1 MKELYSLYRSC
12 FSGADIA
19 AEDVFED
26 VLSENK
32 QTNIITESDQSGR
45 LIGAAITVEGVIAA
59 IFVDKNSRRQ
69 GIGSKLLDK
78 AEEHIRR
85 QGHKTA
91 VLGGMVIYQGSPI
104 MGDNIGF
111 FEKRGYHGDE
121 ITANMAA
128 SLKDFDISKLPIY
141 PAPEYI
147 CFRYE
152 RADEHER
159 LLKAI
164 EAVEPNWVQYFSK
177 PSPKSRMKTL
187 IAEDIRNG
195 AIAGFVTT
203 EPNSATFEHNGLI
216 TGSMGCVG
224 VVPEYRRSGIGLRMV
239 AQGMQK
245 LKEQGDQAVE
255 LTYIVLTDW
264 YSRLGLKIC
273 SQQWMAEKKLQHP
286 HK

>member
-1 MKELYSLYRSC
+1 MNELYSLYRSC

-32 QTNIITESDQSGR
+32 QTNIITETDQSGR
-45 LIGAAITVEGVIAA
+45 LIGAVITVEDVIAA
-59 IFVDKNSRRQ
+59 IFVDKSSRGN

-85 QGHKTA
+85 QGHETA
-91 VLGGMVIYQGSPI
+91 VLGGMVIYQGAPI
-104 MGDNIGF
+104 MEDNIKF

-128 SLKDFDISKLPIY
+128 SLEDFDIDKLDIY

-147 CFRYE
+147 RFRYE
-152 RADEHER
+152 KPEEHEK

-203 EPNSATFEHNGLI
+203 EPNAATFEHDNLI

-224 VVPEYRRSGIGLRMV
+224 VVPEYRRLGIGLRMV
-239 AQGMQK
+239 ADGMQK

-273 SQQWMAEKKLQHP
+273 SRQWMANTNLRLK
-286 HK
+286 

>member
-1 MKELYSLYRSC
+1 MKELYSLYKSC

-26 VLSENK
+26 MLSKNK
-32 QTNIITESDQSGR
+32 QANVITKTDQSGK
-45 LIGAAITVEGVIAA
+45 LIGAVIIVEDVIAA
-59 IFVDKNSRRQ
+59 IFVDKSNRSI

-78 AEEHIRR
+78 AEEHIRL

-91 VLGGMVIYQGSPI
+91 VLGGMVIYQGAPI
-104 MGDNIGF
+104 MGDNISF
-111 FEKRGYHGDE
+111 FEKRGYHGEE
-121 ITANMAA
+121 ITVNMAA
-128 SLKDFDISKLPIY
+128 VLEDFDASKLDIY

-147 CFRYE
+147 RFRYE
-152 RADEHER
+152 KPEEHEK

-177 PSPKSRMKTL
+177 PSTKSRIKTL

-203 EPNSATFEHNGLI
+203 EPNAATFEHDSLI

-224 VVPEYRRSGIGLRMV
+224 VVPEYRRLGIGLRMV
-239 AQGMQK
+239 ANGMQR

-273 SQQWMAEKKLQHP
+273 SRQWMAKKKLI
-286 HK
+286 

>member
-1 MKELYSLYRSC
+1 MNELYSLYKSC

-26 VLSENK
+26 VLQRNK
-32 QTNIITESDQSGR
+32 QANVITETDQSSK
-45 LIGAAITVEGVIAA
+45 LIGAAITVKDVIAA
-59 IFVDKNSRRQ
+59 IFVDKDSRGN

-78 AEEHIRR
+78 AEEHIRQ
-85 QGHKTA
+85 QGNKTA
-91 VLGGMVIYQGSPI
+91 VLGGMVIYQGAPI
-104 MGDNIGF
+104 AGDNISF
-111 FEKRGYHGDE
+111 FEKRGYQGEE
-121 ITANMAA
+121 ITVNMAA
-128 SLKDFDISKLPIY
+128 KLADFDASKLDIY
-141 PAPEYI
+141 PAPDYI
-147 CFRYE
+147 RFRYE
-152 RADEHER
+152 KPEEHEK

-164 EAVEPNWVQYFSK
+164 ESVEPNWVQYFSK
-177 PSPKSRMKTL
+177 PSPKSRIKTL

-203 EPNSATFEHNGLI
+203 EPNAATFEHDGLI

-224 VVPEYRRSGIGLRMV
+224 VVPEYRRLGIGLRMV
-239 AQGMQK
+239 ADGMQK

-273 SQQWMAEKKLQHP
+273 SRQWMAKKKLI
-286 HK
+286 

>member
-32 QTNIITESDQSGR
+32 QTNIITETDQSGR
-45 LIGAAITVEGVIAA
+45 LIGAVITVEDVIAA
-59 IFVDKNSRRQ
+59 IFVDKNIRRN

-78 AEEHIRR
+78 AEEHIRQ
-85 QGHKTA
+85 QGHETA
-91 VLGGMVIYQGSPI
+91 VLGGMVIYQGVPI
-104 MGDNIGF
+104 MEDNIKF

-128 SLKDFDISKLPIY
+128 ALENFDIDKLDIY

-147 CFRYE
+147 RFRYE
-152 RADEHER
+152 KPEEHEK

-203 EPNSATFEHNGLI
+203 EPNAATFEHDNLI

-224 VVPEYRRSGIGLRMV
+224 VVPEYRRLGIGLRMV
-239 AQGMQK
+239 ADGMQK

-264 YSRLGLKIC
+264 YSRLGLKVC
-273 SQQWMAEKKLQHP
+273 SRQWMANTNLRLK
-286 HK
+286 